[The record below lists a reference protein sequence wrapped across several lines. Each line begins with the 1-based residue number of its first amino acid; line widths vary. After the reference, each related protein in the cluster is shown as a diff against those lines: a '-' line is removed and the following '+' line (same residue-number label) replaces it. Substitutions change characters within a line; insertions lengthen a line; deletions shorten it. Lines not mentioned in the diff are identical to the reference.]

1 MMCDTTIRNRAEARR
16 VIQTVIV
23 QPSPLLL
30 ASSSPRRQALMRQAG
45 YSFEV
50 VEPPFEEPSFLHPQV
65 APERHAEAL
74 AYFKACSVADQLRDV
89 VVLGADTV
97 ASLNGEPIG
106 KPEDRDDA
114 RRILKRLSGT
124 THRVITGVAL
134 VDATTN
140 RRAMRHDVSVVRVRP
155 LTDAMIEAYLD
166 TGQWEGKAG
175 AYGIQ
180 DQNDPFVERV
190 EGSLTNVVG
199 LPMELV
205 EAMFREWVGAK

>member
-1 MMCDTTIRNRAEARR
+1 LLQET
-16 VIQTVIV
+16 IV
-23 QPSPLLL
+23 QPRPLLL
-30 ASSSPRRQALMRQAG
+30 ASSSPRRRQLLRQAG
-45 YSFEV
+45 YEFDV
-50 VEPPFEEPSFLHPQV
+50 IEPPFEEPSFLHPSV

-74 AYFKACSVADQLRDV
+74 AYFKACSVADHRREV
-89 VVLGADTV
+89 VVLGADTLAAFDGV
-97 ASLNGEPIG
+97 AIG

-124 THRVITGVAL
+124 THKVVTGVAL

-140 RRAMRHDVSVVRVRP
+140 RRAMRHDVSIVRVKE
-155 LTDAMIEAYLD
+155 LSDAMIEAYLD
-166 TGQWEGKAG
+166 SGEWESKAG

-199 LPMELV
+199 LPMEVV
-205 EAMFREWVGAK
+205 EAMFREWVEGK